1 MVHVMQ
7 KRFQGWDALDKAIQ
21 IEGWKLIMLLR
32 ISPLVPYNVLN
43 VMLGSS
49 GITFKTFAFFST
61 VGKKPIPSRELT
73 YMGSWRREGCSS
85 GLGEGG

>member
-1 MVHVMQ
+1 MQ
-7 KRFQGWDALDKAIQ
+7 KRFAGWDALDKAIQ
-21 IEGWKLIMLLR
+21 VEGWKLIILLR

-61 VGKKPIPSRELT
+61 VGAVPLHSAPCARQ
-73 YMGSWRREGCSS
+73 RRASEHPMFKTAR
-85 GLGEGG
+85 